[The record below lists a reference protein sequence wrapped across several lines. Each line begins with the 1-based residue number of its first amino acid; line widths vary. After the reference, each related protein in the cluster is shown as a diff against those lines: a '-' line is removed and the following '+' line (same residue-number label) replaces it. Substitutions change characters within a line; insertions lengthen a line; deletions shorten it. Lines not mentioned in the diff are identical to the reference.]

1 MTINYTT
8 LLALGQ
14 PVTGTESGVWGD
26 VVNNSVTTYLDAAI
40 AGTLSLTT
48 DANVTLTATQGT
60 SSASNLGTTSAQYKI
75 ISCSGSRSTI
85 RSVTVP
91 TSSREYV
98 VLNNTTGGFGV
109 TIKGAA
115 TTGVTVTNGEY
126 AVVAWNASTGD
137 FVKLGSS
144 AGAAAGGSNT
154 QVQYNNSGVLAGS
167 ANMTFNGTTLTA
179 AGFSGPLNG
188 TVGATT
194 ASSGAFT
201 TLTASSQVTLSPAS
215 NTVTISPT
223 GTGTVAISPAGTL
236 TLNPTTASTINNMS
250 IGQSTAA
257 AGSFTTLSAS
267 STVSGTGF
275 STYLASPPAIGGTA
289 AAAVTTTALTS
300 TGAITHNTTTNNQSY
315 TTTGAGTITIS
326 SGTAGTINNMSIGAT
341 TTSTGAFTTLTT
353 SSTITD
359 NGGTAAGVTY
369 LNGSKQVTSG
379 TALTFTGTN
388 LGVGVA
394 TALQLLHLS
403 SASSPNIQLTFQ
415 GTGAAQIGVIAGNAL
430 RFGLDTSNGATEVAR
445 FTSSNQLLV
454 NTTTAISGI
463 NLNVSGG
470 INSTN
475 GALNV
480 AGNGGFYNAAN
491 KFGVDNNAGAS
502 RLYSSGANSSTR
514 GSYEFHITD
523 SVGTLDTIA
532 FQFGSAGQ
540 FGIGGATYG
549 TSGNVLVSGGASA
562 APSWTG
568 TPTFT
573 TVSDSLGNVR
583 TIVQNAQTSAY
594 ILVVG
599 DAGKHISITT
609 GGVTVNASIFSAGQ
623 AITIFNNS
631 AANQTITQGTSVTM
645 YLAGSATTGNRTLAQ
660 RGVATILCITGG
672 ATPVFV
678 ISGGGLT

>member
-1 MTINYTT
+1 V
-8 LLALGQ
+8 Q
-14 PVTGTESGVWGD
+14 
-26 VVNNSVTTYLDAAI
+26 
-40 AGTLSLTT
+40 
-48 DANVTLTATQGT
+48 
-60 SSASNLGTTSAQYKI
+60 
-75 ISCSGSRSTI
+75 
-85 RSVTVP
+85 
-91 TSSREYV
+91 
-98 VLNNTTGGFGV
+98 NNTTGGFGV
-109 TIKGAA
+109 TVKGAA
-115 TTGVTVTNGEY
+115 TTGVTVSNGEY
-126 AVVAWNASTGD
+126 AVVAWNASLGD

-289 AAAVTTTALTS
+289 AAAITSTSLTS
-300 TGAITHNTTTNNQSY
+300 TGAILLNTTTNNQSY

-326 SGTAGTINNMSIGAT
+326 SGTAGSINNMTIGGT
-341 TTSTGAFTTLTT
+341 TAAAGTFTTLTT

-403 SASSPNIQLTFQ
+403 SASSPNIQITFQ
-415 GTGAAQIGVIAGNAL
+415 SVGAAQLGIVSGNAF

-445 FTSSNQLLV
+445 FN
-454 NTTTAISGI
+454 ASGAW
-463 NLNVSGG
+463 S
-470 INSTN
+470 
-475 GALNV
+475 
-480 AGNGGFYNAAN
+480 
-491 KFGVDNNAGAS
+491 FG
-502 RLYSSGANSSTR
+502 SSGT
-514 GSYEFHITD
+514 
-523 SVGTLDTIA
+523 A
-532 FQFGSAGQ
+532 F
-540 FGIGGATYG
+540 G
-549 TSGNVLVSGGASA
+549 TSGQVLISGGSGA
-562 APSWTG
+562 APSWTSTASINING
-568 TPTFT
+568 TVGATTASTGAFTTLSASSTVSGTGFSTYLASPPAIGGTTPAAITGT
-573 TVSDSLGNVR
+573 TVSDSAGNLR
-583 TIVQNAQTSAY
+583 TIVQNSQTSAY
-594 ILVVG
+594 ILAVT
-599 DAGKHISITT
+599 DNGKHVSITT
-609 GGVTVNASIFSAGQ
+609 GGITVNASIFSAGM

-631 AANQTITQGTSVTM
+631 ASNQTITQGTSVTM
-645 YLAGSATTGNRTLAQ
+645 YLAGTATTGNRTLAQ
-660 RGVATILCITGG
+660 RGVCTILCVASNT
-672 ATPVFV
+672 FV
-678 ISGGGLT
+678 ISGAGLT